1 MPPIATTMRSFFS
14 PANLLHLLVDTTTI
28 YPDPLA
34 LTASP
39 GLVTL
44 LDVAL
49 FQSREGELTATVCS
63 ANVLLAALLELK
75 KQSGT
80 LLREVLTKGRTHMYE
95 TLGGAATANA
105 GSTGSAATSSKE
117 EAAAVAAGRVLS
129 DQAEAFA
136 RSCLEGTNEAIEKL
150 VTEPLAESANLDP
163 NGRVGTSASTST
175 STSAA
180 SARGGAAGAGAARRS
195 PSKGGGGSRSSSSSS
210 RPGRSSVNSSS
221 PQKGGSAGSSDATR
235 SYGAKKSGSKQSK
248 SSPSAETSFW
258 LDSTATAV
266 AGGDHHTDGGT
277 GKGSSSS
284 GSSSNSS
291 SCCYGIPPARRTNH
305 VQRRD
310 CWESQRLYCPDY
322 IWADDAISFCQ
333 RMVRSLLKHRFV
345 AGLSA
350 SRMPGAGGATGTVAG
365 AGAGADAAQLPQSV
379 SDAADAVLLL
389 LRHDIPS
396 KLHHFRVAVE
406 ADGVVTKRLYLVKC
420 EYRAPFRAFLEAHQS
435 VQRAPS
441 MAVVDACLALH
452 NSGDKAALHR
462 RKQETERA
470 VQEQLRKPMLL
481 DALELERRIEEVE
494 IGMARMLL
502 PFTELARFLDT
513 RRARLRAIP
522 DVVTVE
528 QLPALEELLRV
539 RQVARTRRVA
549 EATEAVAVPK
559 SRNRAKKWNKTT
571 AADLQGIPRDT
582 KLSSTDIFPFGTYFH
597 MPEEEAISLRVS
609 SLLSRL
615 QTLIDIC
622 KTKDGILMEK
632 SDSDVPPS
640 ITKGLAIIDPE
651 LFRAQHGDW
660 TEMVHEQRKL
670 EEESNLSFT
679 ELSQVLQRAE
689 IDAGVTAAPR
699 QQLDM
704 LRDRLDVLE
713 KDRVRRFEIL
723 QEILQGLCLRE
734 MNMDIDLTAPDHDV
748 VLELP
753 EMSALGVFGL
763 QLKISREPVP
773 LG

>member
-1 MPPIATTMRSFFS
+1 MITHDIIMPPIVTTMRSFFS
-14 PANLLHLLVDTTTI
+14 PANLLHLLVDTTSI

-163 NGRVGTSASTST
+163 NGRVGTSASAST

-180 SARGGAAGAGAARRS
+180 SAGGGAAGAGAARRS
-195 PSKGGGGSRSSSSSS
+195 PSKGGGGSSRSSS

-248 SSPSAETSFW
+248 SSPSTETSFW

-266 AGGDHHTDGGT
+266 TGGDHHTDGGT
-277 GKGSSSS
+277 GRGSSSS
-284 GSSSNSS
+284 GSNSSNS
-291 SCCYGIPPARRTNH
+291 SCCYGIPPARRINH

-365 AGAGADAAQLPQSV
+365 VGAGADAAQLAQSV

-502 PFTELARFLDT
+502 PFTELARFLDN

-528 QLPALEELLRV
+528 QLPALEELLR
-539 RQVARTRRVA
+539 RLKPLLCRKAG
-549 EATEAVAVPK
+549 TELRSGIRPLLL
-559 SRNRAKKWNKTT
+559 
-571 AADLQGIPRDT
+571 DLQGIPRDT